1 MNYEQYYPTP
11 AELGNKLAKLINKP
25 QPPILE
31 PSAGTGDLIQA
42 FIAARKFNRWEHHYS
57 EKDFHCVELNADRA
71 ATLKGNEFIV
81 VWDDFLTFNP
91 LMPYRT
97 IIMNPPFHDGAKH
110 LQKALH
116 ILADG
121 GEIAC
126 ILNAE
131 TIRNPCTNER
141 KALIRQLEAAEN
153 YHVEF
158 VQSAFDTTDVEIALI
173 YVKKAEAVG
182 HCATFDNFKK
192 SVIAEREAQPQMLM
206 RTGEI
211 NALIDCY
218 RAEVKAA
225 LHLYDEIFSIKLNSH
240 SKVKGGLIL
249 CYELDHLLTSDACRD
264 FPTRLSIT
272 TASAFTFQSTHLHSA
287 TRQHAR
293 LIHAPYG
300 ANNTQLIYHGN
311 RTVSRSFLSIDAA
324 IMKVWNNFTHRF
336 STDNTANIHYYSG
349 WRTNKAFKCNKKV
362 IIPLYAFDYI
372 GERIDLYKV
381 RDELADIE
389 KAMCYLDCGR
399 TEASEM
405 AEQLMA
411 AREQDITRG
420 IDTKFFIVDV
430 YKKGTCHLT
439 FKDADLLKKFN
450 LYCGRKLH
458 WLPDDYGR
466 KPYESLSKEERIVA
480 DSFEGRDSYT
490 ETYRNQQFYLP
501 SNSSL
506 PMLTAD

>member
-1 MNYEQYYPTP
+1 M
-11 AELGNKLAKLINKP
+11 
-25 QPPILE
+25 
-31 PSAGTGDLIQA
+31 
-42 FIAARKFNRWEHHYS
+42 
-57 EKDFHCVELNADRA
+57 
-71 ATLKGNEFIV
+71 
-81 VWDDFLTFNP
+81 
-91 LMPYRT
+91 
-97 IIMNPPFHDGAKH
+97 
-110 LQKALH
+110 
-116 ILADG
+116 
-121 GEIAC
+121 
-126 ILNAE
+126 
-131 TIRNPCTNER
+131 
-141 KALIRQLEAAEN
+141 
-153 YHVEF
+153 
-158 VQSAFDTTDVEIALI
+158 
-173 YVKKAEAVG
+173 
-182 HCATFDNFKK
+182 
-192 SVIAEREAQPQMLM
+192 
-206 RTGEI
+206 
-211 NALIDCY
+211 
-218 RAEVKAA
+218 
-225 LHLYDEIFSIKLNSH
+225 
-240 SKVKGGLIL
+240 
-249 CYELDHLLTSDACRD
+249 
-264 FPTRLSIT
+264 
-272 TASAFTFQSTHLHSA
+272 
-287 TRQHAR
+287 
-293 LIHAPYG
+293 
-300 ANNTQLIYHGN
+300 
-311 RTVSRSFLSIDAA
+311 SIDAA
-324 IMKVWNNFTHRF
+324 IMKVWDNFTHRF
-336 STDNTANIHYYSG
+336 SWTDYSKNIHYYNG

-405 AEQLMA
+405 AELLMA

-466 KPYESLSKEERIVA
+466 KPYESLDDEEKAVA